1 MASSSRAKVSLS
13 VIQSV
18 RDYVARMANDVNGMK
33 VLVMDAETTGIVS
46 MVYTQTQIL
55 QVRMREWRRARHP
68 VPSASRPPA
77 AARLSHN
84 FFSRRLSVFAA

>member
-55 QVRMREWRRARHP
+55 QVRASVRRRAPPRP
-68 VPSASRPPA
+68 VRLATPRRGPS
-77 AARLSHN
+77 LSQ